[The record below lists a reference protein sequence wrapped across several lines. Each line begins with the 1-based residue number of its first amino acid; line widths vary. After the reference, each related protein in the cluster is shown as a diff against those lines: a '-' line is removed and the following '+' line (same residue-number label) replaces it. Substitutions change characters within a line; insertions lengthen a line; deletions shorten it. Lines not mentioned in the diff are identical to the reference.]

1 MLRHSIKS
9 NGCLQS
15 RLQFHC
21 PKFLPSFRSFLA
33 FSHQRPVTVV
43 IIMLSS
49 NISGFQETVTRDD
62 CSTVKRELS
71 VISGFSCWSTTASAS
86 DLWWQYNVTF
96 HKTTQER
103 RVLGIQILRLVNKID
118 KENCFSSTKNVLM
131 FFGNFLRTY
140 IVLLSFWIFSLK
152 IVTLKLKR

>member
-1 MLRHSIKS
+1 MVWYQWFLWPMLRHSIKS

-21 PKFLPSFRSFLA
+21 PKVLPSFRSFLA
-33 FSHQRPVTVV
+33 FSHLRPVTVV
-43 IIMLSS
+43 IIMPSS

-86 DLWWQYNVTF
+86 DLWWQHDVTF
-96 HKTTQER
+96 STKQHKNGMAFR
-103 RVLGIQILRLVNKID
+103 SFKLKLVGEID
-118 KENCFSSTKNVLM
+118 KKNCFSSTKNVLM
-131 FFGNFLRTY
+131 FLGISY
-140 IVLLSFWIFSLK
+140 EDA
-152 IVTLKLKR
+152 